1 RHVSVDVG
9 IVVFDHLQSPHVLLS
24 VLFAPFV
31 LYQMFYHCQM
41 TYHGQH
47 VCVCSAFLLIRTVS
61 YEHLPFTIYHHF
73 NSFTVTICEILLSL
87 PCKTGVASQTTES
100 FVFFSPNV

>member
-1 RHVSVDVG
+1 RHVSVAVG

-24 VLFAPFV
+24 VLFALFV

-47 VCVCSAFLLIRTVS
+47 VFVSYAFLLIREVS
-61 YEHLPFTIYHHF
+61 YEHLPFTIYHHYT
-73 NSFTVTICEILLSL
+73 SFTVTICEILLSL
-87 PCKTGVASQTTES
+87 PRKTGVSSQTTES
-100 FVFFSPNV
+100 FVFFNPNV